1 MSKHSARAVKP
12 PRPDPRLYRTYH
24 SDPPAPLTGGAV
36 HGTLRGPKHITI
48 MPIPH
53 DVQLRTHLYLA
64 SAVQMIDNEFGEGYA
79 KKNPHMVSRLVESQV
94 LLESAYLDS
103 DD

>member
-1 MSKHSARAVKP
+1 
-12 PRPDPRLYRTYH
+12 
-24 SDPPAPLTGGAV
+24 
-36 HGTLRGPKHITI
+36 
-48 MPIPH
+48 
-53 DVQLRTHLYLA
+53 
-64 SAVQMIDNEFGEGYA
+64 MIDNEFGEGYA